1 MNDTFLLG
9 LIQNSAL
16 LLAVAFLF
24 DVVASRLRIRQSSL
38 WKTLI
43 GLALG
48 GIGIIVMQTPW
59 IFGSGIVFD
68 TRSVLLGI
76 SGLFFGFFPLTST
89 VSEVA

>member
-1 MNDTFLLG
+1 MNDTSLLG

-24 DVVASRLRIRQSSL
+24 DVVASRLRIRQSLL

-48 GIGIIVMQTPW
+48 GIGIIVMQP
-59 IFGSGIVFD
+59 
-68 TRSVLLGI
+68 LGN
-76 SGLFFGFFPLTST
+76 SDW
-89 VSEVA
+89 A